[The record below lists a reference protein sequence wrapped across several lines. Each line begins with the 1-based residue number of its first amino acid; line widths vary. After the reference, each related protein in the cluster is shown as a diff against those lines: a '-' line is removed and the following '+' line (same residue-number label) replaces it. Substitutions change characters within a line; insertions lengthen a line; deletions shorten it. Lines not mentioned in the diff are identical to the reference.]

1 MNLKEVRE
9 KQLLFE
15 NNLQGSDMSLA
26 DLNTPAY
33 ALERGIIGEA
43 TEALESLD
51 EKGELSDEFRN
62 EVVDIYIFFATLLNH
77 IGMSEE
83 ELENRARV
91 KVTRNFIK
99 YRPDT
104 VAEVPIAEGMR
115 QCRDNFNTT

>member
-1 MNLKEVRE
+1 MNLEAVRE

-15 NNLQGSDMSLA
+15 NNLQGTDMSLA
-26 DLNTPAY
+26 DLNTPEY
-33 ALERGIIGEA
+33 SLKRGIIGEA
-43 TEALESLD
+43 FEALESLE

-77 IGMSEE
+77 IGMSQE
-83 ELENRARV
+83 ELETRTRV

-104 VAEVPIAEGMR
+104 VAEVPILEGMQ